1 MSMFN
6 AVAAMIASGIQTL
19 SNIAANTA
27 TVTGA
32 AVAVAGFTGNLVVI
46 QNVGVVSGTTPT
58 LDGKIQDSVDG
69 SAGWADVAGATFTQV
84 TASNNVQAIAV
95 NADATRGFIRYV
107 GTIAGTTPSFTSGAT
122 ALGIKVSV

>member
-19 SNIAANTA
+19 SNIAANLT

-32 AVAVAGFTGNLVVI
+32 AVAVAGFTGNLLVI
-46 QNVGVVSGTTPT
+46 QNVGVVSGTAPT

-69 SAGWADVAGATFTQV
+69 SAGWADVSGATFTQV
-84 TASNNVQAIAV
+84 TASNNIQAIAV
-95 NADATRGFIRYV
+95 NSDATRGFIRYV
-107 GTIAGTTPSFTSGAT
+107 GTIAGTAPSFISGST
-122 ALGIKVSV
+122 ALGIRVTV